1 MRLFAGKRRTWGQ
14 GITIGTPVIAR
25 DGPDQLGQG
34 LLIAQLLTLTDAI
47 RHDEGKEWTAYT
59 QYVKDDE

>member
-14 GITIGTPVIAR
+14 GITIGTPVIAW

-34 LLIAQLLTLTDAI
+34 LLIALLLALTDAT
-47 RHDEGKEWTAYT
+47 RHDEGNEWTAYT